1 MTSLSEVPPIAHRSQ
16 RWLAGLL
23 RGLGLIDLAALVP
36 VFLPMPSIAWV
47 HQWMGLEPLPD
58 GRIVEYLVR
67 TTPAL
72 YALHGALLLYVSF
85 DVVRYRPVIRLLG
98 WLMAAHGAV
107 LVFIDFHA
115 GMPLWW
121 TWCEGPIF
129 AVSGLA
135 LVVLSKR

>member
-1 MTSLSEVPPIAHRSQ
+1 MTSLSEVPPSGCESRKL
-16 RWLAGLL
+16 LAGLL
-23 RGLGLIDLAALVP
+23 RGLGLIDLAAFIV
-36 VFLPMPSIAWV
+36 VILPMPSIAWV
-47 HQWMGLEPLPD
+47 HQWTGLGSLPD
-58 GRIVEYLVR
+58 GRIVDYLVR

-72 YALHGALLLYVSF
+72 YALHGALLIYVSF
-85 DVVRYRPVIRLLG
+85 DVVRYRPLIRFLG

-107 LVFIDFHA
+107 LVFIDVRA
-115 GMPLWW
+115 GMPFWW